1 MLANEILFE
10 EKKMSLKDVG
20 EWFQTYDHG
29 GMFKRG
35 KKGLIKP
42 QVIAVQQFL
51 SDNGFKYKVKNKAG
65 KIVTGLPKPDG
76 WYGAKTASAVKAF
89 QKKEGLKPD
98 GDVGRN
104 TLKAMINFGSDGLVS
119 TPASAELQGDNA
131 DLKGPDYIEELYKQW
146 AANPDGRDEIFSSKP
161 NWSKDLKR
169 AVKLLLQKMQ
179 NDPMSEVDALGING
193 VITQK
198 NIDLWVKNAKRRLQ
212 NPDNVRPREKQSL
225 LKGFM
230 EAIKHARISPAKI
243 TIVNDF
249 ITKAGL
255 KQLGNI
261 GNKLTGNQTTDLED
275 VKHQLEHPATSDEE
289 KKKILADLKLPPQQ
303 MKEFLAS
310 LAPGVVDTLGTF
322 INGLTSVGNMLGSTL
337 SNLGKSGREARAKN
351 DVWAKQN
358 HGMSF
363 VKLINKAQND
373 LRHLNNMGHRILD
386 QYSLRDLRF
395 IQPQFIRLFKEV
407 EKAYEFFEKINPN
420 DIMSDQDY
428 KMINYW
434 LKEIKL
440 FSPTFNS
447 IMQKISASGD
457 KDIPIS
463 RTTKG
468 RVVDKPDVPRNFL
481 NPGIVLGQP
490 DVPKK

>member
-89 QKKEGLKPD
+89 QKQEGLKPD

-104 TLKAMINFGSDGLVS
+104 TLKAMINFGNDELD
-119 TPASAELQGDNA
+119 PAGAPSKLSGDNA
-131 DLKGPDYIEELYKQW
+131 KLKGPDHIEVLYQQW
-146 AANPDGRDEIFSSKP
+146 ADNPDSKDKIFAPKP
-161 NWSKDLKR
+161 DWSEDLKR
-169 AVKLLLQKMQ
+169 MVKPLLQKMQ
-179 NDPMSEVDALGING
+179 NDPVSEVDALGLNG

-198 NIDLWVKNAKRRLQ
+198 NIDFWVKNVTRRLKDP
-212 NPDNVRPREKQSL
+212 NNIRLREKESL
-225 LKGFM
+225 LNGFM

-243 TIVNDF
+243 ATVNNL

-255 KQLGNI
+255 KQLGKI
-261 GNKLTGNQTTDLED
+261 GNELTGNKTTDLED
-275 VKHQLEHPATSDEE
+275 VKHRLEHPATTDKDKE
-289 KKKILADLKLPPQQ
+289 KILASLKLPPQQ

-310 LAPGVVDTLGTF
+310 LAPGVVDTLAPVLK
-322 INGLTSVGNMLGSTL
+322 GLTSVGNMLSSTM
-337 SNLGKSGREARAKN
+337 SNLSKTGKEARAKN
-351 DVWAKQN
+351 NEWAKQN

-363 VKLINKAQND
+363 VKLINSAKND
-373 LRHLNNMGHRILD
+373 LLDFNNMSKRELG
-386 QYSLRDLRF
+386 QYSRRDLRF
-395 IQPQFIRLFKEV
+395 IMPQLTRLNKEV
-407 EKAYEFFEKINPN
+407 TAAEEFLKKVNPN
-420 DIMSDQDY
+420 DTLSDRDY

-434 LKEIKL
+434 MKEIRL
-440 FSPTFNS
+440 FSTKLS
-447 IMQKISASGD
+447 QLTQKISGSGD
-457 KDIPIS
+457 SPIS
-463 RTTKG
+463 WTPSPSDRK
-468 RVVDKPDVPRNFL
+468 
-481 NPGIVLGQP
+481 
-490 DVPKK
+490 

>member
-20 EWFQTYDHG
+20 EWFQNYDHG

-104 TLKAMINFGSDGLVS
+104 TLKAMINFGSDELDS
-119 TPASAELQGDNA
+119 TPPSAELPGDNA

-161 NWSKDLKR
+161 DWSEDLKR
-169 AVKLLLQKMQ
+169 AVKSLLQKMQ

-193 VITQK
+193 IITQK
-198 NIDLWVKNAKRRLQ
+198 NIDVWVKNAEPRLQ
-212 NPDNVRPREKQSL
+212 NPDNIRPKEKQSL

-243 TIVNDF
+243 KIVNDL

-255 KQLGNI
+255 KQLGKI
-261 GNKLTGNQTTDLED
+261 GDQLTGDQTTDLKD
-275 VKHQLEHPATSDEE
+275 VKYRLEHPATSDEE

-303 MKEFLAS
+303 MKEFLAG
-310 LAPGVVDTLGTF
+310 LAPEVVDTLGTF
-322 INGLTSVGNMLGSTL
+322 ISGLSSIGSMVGSAL
-337 SNLGKSGREARAKN
+337 SNLERPGKEARAKN
-351 DVWAKQN
+351 DEWAKQN
-358 HGMSF
+358 HGMTF
-363 VKLINKAQND
+363 GKLINGANNY
-373 LRHLNNMGHRILD
+373 LRHFDIRSGRRLA
-386 QYSLRDLRF
+386 QYSERDYRF
-395 IQPQFIRLFKEV
+395 IKPKLIRFFREV
-407 EKAYEFFEKINPN
+407 VAAKEFFEKISST
-420 DIMSDQDY
+420 DTMTKQDY
-428 KMINYW
+428 NMINYR
-434 LKEIKL
+434 LKQIKGFVATL
-440 FSPTFNS
+440 DQLLPNKDAGSE
-447 IMQKISASGD
+447 D
-457 KDIPIS
+457 DYDIPIIS
-463 RTTKG
+463 TK
-468 RVVDKPDVPRNFL
+468 VDKPDVPRT
-481 NPGIVLGQP
+481 PWGKGKVLGQP
-490 DVPKK
+490 DVQNK

>member
-35 KKGLIKP
+35 KKGLIKS
-42 QVIAVQQFL
+42 QVKAVQQFL
-51 SDNGFKYKVKNKAG
+51 SDNGFQYKVKNKAG

-76 WYGAKTASAVKAF
+76 WYGAKTASSVKAF
-89 QKKEGLKPD
+89 QKKEGLTPD

-104 TLKAMINFGSDGLVS
+104 TIKAMINFGSDGLVS

-146 AANPDGRDEIFSSKP
+146 AANPDGRDEIFAPKP
-161 NWSKDLKR
+161 DWSEDLKR
-169 AVKLLLQKMQ
+169 AVKPLLQKMQ
-179 NDPMSEVDALGING
+179 NDPVSEVDALGLNG

-198 NIDLWVKNAKRRLQ
+198 NIDFWVKNAERRLQ
-212 NPDNVRPREKQSL
+212 NPDNIRPREKQSL

-243 TIVNDF
+243 ATVNNL

-261 GNKLTGNQTTDLED
+261 GDQLTGNQTTDLED

-303 MKEFLAS
+303 MKEFIAS

-322 INGLTSVGNMLGSTL
+322 TKGLTSIGNMVSSTL

-363 VKLINKAQND
+363 VKLINKAKND

-386 QYSLRDLRF
+386 QYDQRDLRF
-395 IQPQFIRLFKEV
+395 IQPQLVKLFTKV
-407 EKAYEFFEKINPN
+407 ETAYEFFKKINPN

-428 KMINYW
+428 NKITNW
-434 LKEIKL
+434 LKETTR
-440 FSPTFNS
+440 FNPTLNQ
-447 IMQKISASGD
+447 IMQKVR
-457 KDIPIS
+457 K
-463 RTTKG
+463 
-468 RVVDKPDVPRNFL
+468 
-481 NPGIVLGQP
+481 
-490 DVPKK
+490 

>member
-10 EKKMSLKDVG
+10 EKKMSIEDVG

-89 QKKEGLKPD
+89 QKQEGLKPD

-104 TLKAMINFGSDGLVS
+104 TLKAMINFGNDELD
-119 TPASAELQGDNA
+119 PAGAPSKLSSDNA
-131 DLKGPDYIEELYKQW
+131 KLKGPDHIEVLYQQW
-146 AANPDGRDEIFSSKP
+146 ADNPDNKDKIFAPKP
-161 NWSKDLKR
+161 DWSEDLKR
-169 AVKLLLQKMQ
+169 VVKPLLQKMQ

-198 NIDLWVKNAKRRLQ
+198 NIDLWVKNATRRLQ
-212 NPDNVRPREKQSL
+212 NPDNVREREKQSL
-225 LKGFM
+225 LNGFM

-243 TIVNDF
+243 TIVNNL

-255 KQLGNI
+255 KQLGKI
-261 GNKLTGNQTTDLED
+261 GDELTGNQTTDLED
-275 VKHQLEHPATSDEE
+275 VKHQLEHPATSDED
-289 KKKILADLKLPPQQ
+289 KKKILANLKLPPQQ
-303 MKEFLAS
+303 MKEFLAG

-322 INGLTSVGNMLGSTL
+322 INGLTSIGNMVSSTM
-337 SNLGKSGREARAKN
+337 SNLGKTGREARAKN
-351 DVWAKQN
+351 NEWAKQN

-363 VKLINKAQND
+363 VKLINSAKND
-373 LRHLNNMGHRILD
+373 LLDFNNMSKRKLD
-386 QYSLRDLRF
+386 QYSRRDLRF
-395 IQPQFIRLFKEV
+395 IIPQLTRLNKEV
-407 EKAYEFFEKINPN
+407 TAAEEFLKKVNPN
-420 DIMSDQDY
+420 DTLSDRDY

-434 LKEIKL
+434 IKEISFFSTKL
-440 FSPTFNS
+440 DQLT
-447 IMQKISASGD
+447 QKISGSGD
-457 KDIPIS
+457 SPIS
-463 RTTKG
+463 WTPSPSDRK
-468 RVVDKPDVPRNFL
+468 
-481 NPGIVLGQP
+481 
-490 DVPKK
+490 

>member
-20 EWFQTYDHG
+20 EWFQSYDHG

-76 WYGAKTASAVKAF
+76 WYGAKTASSVKAF
-89 QKKEGLKPD
+89 QKKEGLTPD

-146 AANPDGRDEIFSSKP
+146 AANPDDRDEIFSSKP

-198 NIDLWVKNAKRRLQ
+198 NIDLWVKNAERRLQ

-225 LKGFM
+225 LNGFM

-243 TIVNDF
+243 ATVNNLL
-249 ITKAGL
+249 TKAGL
-255 KQLGNI
+255 KQLGKI
-261 GNKLTGNQTTDLED
+261 GNELTGDKTTDLED
-275 VKHQLEHPATSDEE
+275 VKHRLEHPATSDEE

-322 INGLTSVGNMLGSTL
+322 IKGLSSIGNMFSSTL

-351 DVWAKQN
+351 NEWAKQN

-363 VKLINKAQND
+363 VKLINSAKND
-373 LRHLNNMGHRILD
+373 LLDFNNMSKRKLE
-386 QYSLRDLRF
+386 QFSRRDLRF
-395 IQPQFIRLFKEV
+395 IVPQLTRLNKEV
-407 EKAYEFFEKINPN
+407 TAAEEFLKKLNPN
-420 DIMSDQDY
+420 DIMSDRDY

-434 LKEIKL
+434 IKEIRL
-440 FSPTFNS
+440 FSTKLS
-447 IMQKISASGD
+447 QLTQKISGSGD
-457 KDIPIS
+457 SPIS
-463 RTTKG
+463 RTSLQSVRK
-468 RVVDKPDVPRNFL
+468 
-481 NPGIVLGQP
+481 
-490 DVPKK
+490 

>member
-1 MLANEILFE
+1 MLVSEILKE

-20 EWFQTYDHG
+20 KWFQNYDHG
-29 GMFKRG
+29 GMFKQG

-51 SDNGFKYKVKNKAG
+51 SDNGFEYKVKNKAG

-76 WYGAKTASAVKAF
+76 WYGAKTASSVKAF

-104 TLKAMINFGSDGLVS
+104 TLKAMINFGNDELD
-119 TPASAELQGDNA
+119 PAGAPSKLSGDNA
-131 DLKGPDYIEELYKQW
+131 KLKRPDHIEVLYQQW
-146 AANPDGRDEIFSSKP
+146 ADNPDSKDKIFAPKSD
-161 NWSKDLKR
+161 WSEDLKR
-169 AVKLLLQKMQ
+169 MVKPLLQKMQ
-179 NDPMSEVDALGING
+179 NDPVSEVDALGLNG

-198 NIDLWVKNAKRRLQ
+198 NIDFWVKNVTMRLKDP
-212 NPDNVRPREKQSL
+212 NNIRPREKESL
-225 LKGFM
+225 LNGFM

-243 TIVNDF
+243 TIVNNL

-255 KQLGNI
+255 KQLGKI
-261 GNKLTGNQTTDLED
+261 GDELTGNQTTDLED
-275 VKHQLEHPATSDEE
+275 VKHQLEHPATSDED
-289 KKKILADLKLPPQQ
+289 KKRILADLKLPPQQ

-310 LAPGVVDTLGTF
+310 LAPGVVDTLRTF
-322 INGLTSVGNMLGSTL
+322 INGLTSGGNMLGSTL

-363 VKLINKAQND
+363 VKLINSANND
-373 LRHLNNMGHRILD
+373 LRHLNNMSKRILD

-395 IQPQFIRLFKEV
+395 IQPQLVKLFTKA
-407 EKAYEFFEKINPN
+407 EKAYEFFKKINPN

-428 KMINYW
+428 NEITNW
-434 LKEIKL
+434 LKETTR
-440 FSPTFNS
+440 FNPTLNQ
-447 IMQKISASGD
+447 IMQKISGSRD

-463 RTTKG
+463 RPTKG
-468 RVVDKPDVPRNFL
+468 PVVDKPDVPQHFL
-481 NPGIVLGQP
+481 GPGEIKGQP
-490 DVPKK
+490 DVTK